1 MMLNGIVGLCET
13 GRSKME
19 ADALGSRTMLFH
31 RKLFA
36 AMLAVS
42 VVYGGVG
49 LASPVLAQA
58 EQQAAPPAEDAA
70 ADLEVTTE
78 KFNAYVSFMN
88 RSLRAVTSIER
99 YKSWVNMKK
108 GPTGKERI
116 IYGLYEVYDTKDE
129 AAAATDE
136 LTKAPLIP
144 ELDSAMRDYIAAN
157 AVLGPILNEAN
168 GYYER
173 KDYLADKMAEG
184 KALHAKIVPAAE
196 TFLAARARLEA
207 VFKVEKAKVDQ
218 LQLAAIEQREGKKAN
233 WHVKNVMVQAR
244 DVMDLMP
251 SNAKPV
257 VDLPTFDAALT
268 KYAGAV
274 KEMDTYGSTNS
285 NAFFTFTSM
294 PRDLLGKLREFREKL
309 GRAKGDARRG
319 AGDDITW
326 IVNDYNM
333 MVSSSQNATM
343 FSK

>member
-1 MMLNGIVGLCET
+1 MM
-13 GRSKME
+13 
-19 ADALGSRTMLFH
+19 FH
-31 RKLFA
+31 RKRFA
-36 AMLAVS
+36 A
-42 VVYGGVG
+42 
-49 LASPVLAQA
+49 VLAA
-58 EQQAAPPAEDAA
+58 TIALGAVGFATPAPAQEAPQSSVPAEDGGV
-70 ADLEVTTE
+70 DLQATTE

-129 AAAATDE
+129 AAAATAE
-136 LTKAPLIP
+136 LTQPPLIP

-157 AVLGPILNEAN
+157 DVLGPILNEAN

-184 KALHAKIVPAAE
+184 KALHAKIVPAAAA
-196 TFLAARARLEA
+196 FLAARARLDA
-207 VFKVEKAKVDQ
+207 VFTVEKAKVDQ
-218 LQLAAIEQREGKKAN
+218 LQLAAIEKSEGKKAN
-233 WHVKNVMVQAR
+233 WHVKNVMIAAH
-244 DVMDLMP
+244 DVIDLMP
-251 SNAKPV
+251 DNAKPV
-257 VDLPTFDAALT
+257 VDLPTFDAALV
-268 KYAGAV
+268 KYAVAV
-274 KEMDTYGSTNS
+274 KEMDTYGAGNS
-285 NAFFTFTSM
+285 NAFSAFSSM

-319 AGDDITW
+319 AGSDITW

-333 MVSSSQNATM
+333 MVSVSQNATR